1 MIFIFGASGF
11 LGNYLSAFLL
21 KSGYQVESVCRN
33 DLHHENGEWKIA
45 EHLSHKLQDA
55 ATVINCIALTDLAE
69 CENNIEKSM
78 IVNEKFPIHLSTLL
92 PKSTHLIHLSSD
104 AMYES
109 KKNFS
114 NENAEILIS
123 NIYAAH
129 KLNAENC
136 ISNHF
141 NATVLRTSFLGYN
154 HRNSGMVNHLLDS
167 LNQGKEIFGWNNAF
181 TSSLHISHLSRIIS
195 LLIASPIR
203 GIFNAGTLLP
213 YSKFEFLES
222 LATKLNHSV
231 KVTPI
236 MAPQNNKLL
245 RNKNLGMDATKLLH
259 ELKFQGWTIDDV
271 VRETYNEIKYL
282 VKL

>member
-1 MIFIFGASGF
+1 MILIFGASGF
-11 LGNYLSAFLL
+11 LGNYLSVFLL
-21 KSGYQVESVCRN
+21 KGGYKVESASRN
-33 DLHHENGEWKIA
+33 DFYHENGKWKIA
-45 EHLSHKLQDA
+45 VHLAQKLQDA
-55 ATVINCIALTDLAE
+55 TTVINCIALTDLTE

-78 IVNEKFPIHLSTLL
+78 MVNEKFPIHLSTLL
-92 PKSTHLIHLSSD
+92 PRSTHLIHLSSD

-114 NENAEILIS
+114 NENTKILIS

-136 ISNHF
+136 ISNHL
-141 NATVLRTSFLGYN
+141 NTTVLRTSFLGYN
-154 HRNSGMVNHLLDS
+154 HRNAGMVNHLLDS
-167 LNQGKEIFGWNNAF
+167 INQGKEIFGWNDAF

-195 LLIASPIR
+195 LIITSPIQ

-222 LATKLNHSV
+222 LAAKLDHSA
-231 KVTPI
+231 KIISIT
-236 MAPQNNKLL
+236 APNTNKLL
-245 RNKNLGMDATKLLH
+245 RNKNLGMDATKLFH
-259 ELKFQGWTIDDV
+259 KLKFQGWTIDDV
-271 VRETYNEIKYL
+271 VKETFNEIKHF